1 MRRDMLD
8 HPLLKALLVVV
19 VVVVLGLLQVD
30 VAVV

>member
-1 MRRDMLD
+1 MLD

-19 VVVVLGLLQVD
+19 VVLGLLQVD

>member
-19 VVVVLGLLQVD
+19 VVLGLLQVD